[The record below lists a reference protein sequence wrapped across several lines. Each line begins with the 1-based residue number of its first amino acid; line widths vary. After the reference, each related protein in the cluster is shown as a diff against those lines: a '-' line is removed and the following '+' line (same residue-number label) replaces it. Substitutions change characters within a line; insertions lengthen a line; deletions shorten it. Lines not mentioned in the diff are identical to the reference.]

1 MPWRKFY
8 SKWFKDFI
16 VKSGTLNLLEGKV
29 DNMCDWIDTE
39 KNFQNR
45 TSGVKTLRPTVDKL
59 DPREIKM
66 LLCNKGDQRRG
77 SLQSRKKFAGYT
89 SERGLVSNIS
99 KHQENNWN
107 GSSRFALGFMV
118 SPIMGSTRYV
128 FPSREQA
135 LSPIRCL
142 LVTPKT

>member
-45 TSGVKTLRPTVDKL
+45 ISGVKTLRPTVDKL
-59 DPREIKM
+59 DLVKLKCFYVTKEIKEEEAYRVEKN
-66 LLCNKGDQRRG
+66 LLAIHLKEG
-77 SLQSRKKFAGYT
+77 
-89 SERGLVSNIS
+89 
-99 KHQENNWN
+99 
-107 GSSRFALGFMV
+107 
-118 SPIMGSTRYV
+118 
-128 FPSREQA
+128 
-135 LSPIRCL
+135 
-142 LVTPKT
+142 